1 MSQFSFSRENIHSLK
16 AVWHADIHS
25 IVAFLIES
33 SVMKLFSEGKFSR
46 VGKPLNRTYS
56 SFEYQ
61 NSYFFLCDYNFVMSK
76 ENSKVFVF
84 RIQI

>member
-1 MSQFSFSRENIHSLK
+1 
-16 AVWHADIHS
+16 
-25 IVAFLIES
+25 
-33 SVMKLFSEGKFSR
+33 MKLFSEGKFSR

-61 NSYFFLCDYNFVMSK
+61 NSYFLLYDYNFVMSK